1 MIPPVDS
8 PWRWT
13 GGRPDLAAMPT
24 RMNRR
29 VSDALPALDDL
40 LDRLEEAQ
48 RKLHANGRHGV
59 LLIVQGLDASG
70 KDSLFRTL
78 ARGLDP
84 AGFRVWSFG
93 VPDREEAAHDFLWRA
108 VRRYP
113 ARGEVVGFNRSQYEA
128 VLAERQLPGAPSDKR
143 FWKHRFEALRHAEHH
158 LVVEGTAVIKVW
170 LHLSREEQRLRLLK
184 RLDEPRKRWK
194 FDPSDLDTFARRD
207 SYLDA
212 VAEAVQHTHH
222 DDAPWH
228 LVPADDKPEARRAV
242 ADLLARTLEALAPAY
257 PATDAAIDAAY
268 RRLLG

>member
-1 MIPPVDS
+1 MIDPVDS
-8 PWRWT
+8 PWRWS
-13 GGRPDLAAMPT
+13 GGRPDLAAVPT
-24 RMNRR
+24 RMGPG
-29 VSDALPALDDL
+29 SSEALPAQDVL
-40 LDRLEEAQ
+40 LARLEEAQ
-48 RKLHANGRHGV
+48 RKLHANGRHAV

-113 ARGEVVGFNRSQYEA
+113 ARGEVVAFNRSPYEA
-128 VLAERQLPGAPSDKR
+128 VLAERQLPEAPSDTR
-143 FWKHRFEALRHAEHH
+143 FWKRRFEALRHAEHH
-158 LVVEGTAVIKVW
+158 LVAEGTAVIKVW

-207 SYLDA
+207 GYLEA
-212 VAEAVQHTHH
+212 VADAIQHTHH
-222 DDAPWH
+222 EDAPWH
-228 LVPADDKPEARRAV
+228 LVPADDKPASRRAV
-242 ADLLARTLEALAPAY
+242 ADLLARTLEGLAPAY
-257 PATDAAIDAAY
+257 PATDADTDAAY